1 MQRTSHGIAISTL
14 LLAAALFAAG
24 CGGKTAESK
33 NSTAMGGGKPA
44 EEITVRLG
52 AARRTTIPR
61 KVEFVGS
68 LAGVEQV
75 TLSSEVEGTIEK
87 LSADLGDPV
96 RKGQILLTV
105 VSDEFRYR
113 REQAAAETAQISA
126 KLGIAPEAETADIDG
141 TSLVRKAAAE
151 YNNARTDLERRRG
164 LFEKNLIARKEVDDA
179 EARYLVAE
187 ANVRAAREEANNL
200 LATLR
205 SKRAQLSLAQKKLSD
220 TQVRSPIEG
229 AVEARLV
236 SAGEYLKQG
245 TPMFR
250 LVNDRPIRMLGE
262 VPEFYAAS
270 LAPGL
275 PAELAVDG
283 RPGKVYRGTLK
294 RISPS
299 SNAANRA
306 IQVEAVFPNAARE
319 LKPGFFG
326 KGAILVRVD
335 ENAVTIPKQAVVT
348 FAGIEK
354 VFVVSGGTAR
364 ERKVKLGED
373 LGERVEVT
381 EGISPGDEL
390 AVSNTG
396 KLVEGSRVKAA
407 AEDAK

>member
-1 MQRTSHGIAISTL
+1 MQRTPHRTSSTIL
-14 LLAAALFAAG
+14 LIAAALFASG
-24 CGGKTAESK
+24 CSGKPSGSIPSPAKGS
-33 NSTAMGGGKPA
+33 GKPA
-44 EEITVRLG
+44 EEISVRVG
-52 AARRTTIPR
+52 AAERAAIPR

-68 LAGVEQV
+68 LAGIEQV

-87 LSADLGDPV
+87 LYADLGDPV
-96 RKGQILLTV
+96 RKGQILLAMAPE
-105 VSDEFRYR
+105 EFRFR

-126 KLGIAPEAETADIDG
+126 KLGISPEAETADIEG
-141 TSLVRKAAAE
+141 TSLVRKAIAE
-151 YNNARTDLERRRG
+151 YNNARTDLERRKG
-164 LFEKNLIARKEVDDA
+164 LFEKNLIARKEADDA

-220 TQVRSPIEG
+220 TQIRSPIDG
-229 AVEARLV
+229 SVEARLV
-236 SAGEYLKQG
+236 SAGEYLKLG
-245 TPMFR
+245 TPIFR

-275 PAELAVDG
+275 AVELAVDG

-299 SNAANRA
+299 SNVANRA
-306 IQVEAVFPNAARE
+306 IQVEAVFPNSSRE
-319 LKPGFFG
+319 LKSGFFG
-326 KGAILVRVD
+326 KGAVLVRVD
-335 ENAVTIPKQAVVT
+335 RNAVTVPKQAVVT

-354 VFVVSGGTAR
+354 VFVVSGDTAS

-381 EGISPGDEL
+381 EGISPGDRVAL
-390 AVSNTG
+390 SNTG
-396 KLVEGSRVKAA
+396 KLVDGSRIKLS
-407 AEDAK
+407 AEQAK

>member
-1 MQRTSHGIAISTL
+1 MQRTPHRTSLTIL
-14 LLAAALFAAG
+14 LIAAALFASG
-24 CGGKTAESK
+24 CSGKPSG
-33 NSTAMGGGKPA
+33 STPSPAKGSGKPA
-44 EEITVRLG
+44 EEISVRVG
-52 AARRTTIPR
+52 EAERAAISR

-68 LAGVEQV
+68 LAGIEQV

-87 LSADLGDPV
+87 LYADLGDPV
-96 RKGQILLTV
+96 RKGQILLAMAPE
-105 VSDEFRYR
+105 EFRFR

-126 KLGIAPEAETADIDG
+126 KLGIAPEAETADIEG
-141 TSLVRKAAAE
+141 TSLVRKAIAE
-151 YNNARTDLERRRG
+151 YNNARTDLERRKG
-164 LFEKNLIARKEVDDA
+164 LFEKNLIARKEADDA

-220 TQVRSPIEG
+220 TQIRSPIDG
-229 AVEARLV
+229 SVEARLV
-236 SAGEYLKQG
+236 SAGEYLKLG
-245 TPMFR
+245 TPIFR

-275 PAELAVDG
+275 AVELAVDG

-299 SNAANRA
+299 SNVANRA
-306 IQVEAVFPNAARE
+306 IQVEAVFPNSSRE
-319 LKPGFFG
+319 LKSGFFG

-335 ENAVTIPKQAVVT
+335 RNAVTVPKQAVVT

-354 VFVVSGGTAR
+354 VFVVSGDTAS
-364 ERKVKLGED
+364 ERKIKLGED

-381 EGISPGDEL
+381 EGISPGDRVAL
-390 AVSNTG
+390 SNTG
-396 KLVEGSRVKAA
+396 KLVDGSRIKLS
-407 AEDAK
+407 AEQAK

>member
-1 MQRTSHGIAISTL
+1 MQRTPHRTSSIVL
-14 LLAAALFAAG
+14 LIAAALFASG
-24 CGGKTAESK
+24 CSGKPSGSIPSPAKGS
-33 NSTAMGGGKPA
+33 GKPA
-44 EEITVRLG
+44 EEISVSVG
-52 AARRTTIPR
+52 AAERAAIPR

-68 LAGVEQV
+68 LAGIEQV

-87 LSADLGDPV
+87 LYADLGDTV
-96 RKGQILLTV
+96 RKGQILLAMAPE
-105 VSDEFRYR
+105 EFKFR

-141 TSLVRKAAAE
+141 TSLVRKAIAE
-151 YNNARTDLERRRG
+151 YNNARTDLERRKG
-164 LFEKNLIARKEVDDA
+164 LFEKNLIARKEADDA

-220 TQVRSPIEG
+220 TQVRSPIDG
-229 AVEARLV
+229 SVEARLV
-236 SAGEYLKQG
+236 SAGEYLKLG
-245 TPMFR
+245 TPIFR

-275 PAELAVDG
+275 AVELAVDG

-299 SNAANRA
+299 SNVANRA
-306 IQVEAVFPNAARE
+306 IQVEAVFPNPSRE
-319 LKPGFFG
+319 LKSGFFG
-326 KGAILVRVD
+326 KGAVLVRVD
-335 ENAVTIPKQAVVT
+335 RNAVTVPKQAVVT

-354 VFVVSGGTAR
+354 VFVVSGDTAS

-381 EGISPGDEL
+381 EGISPGDRVAL
-390 AVSNTG
+390 SNTG
-396 KLVEGSRVKAA
+396 KLVDGSRIKLS
-407 AEDAK
+407 AEQAK

>member
-1 MQRTSHGIAISTL
+1 MHRSQHRTSSTILLIA
-14 LLAAALFAAG
+14 AVLFASG
-24 CGGKTAESK
+24 CSGKPSG
-33 NSTAMGGGKPA
+33 STPSPAKGSGKPA
-44 EEITVRLG
+44 EEISVRVG
-52 AARRTTIPR
+52 EAQRAAISR

-68 LAGVEQV
+68 LAGIEQV

-87 LSADLGDPV
+87 LYADLGDPV
-96 RKGQILLTV
+96 RKGQILLAMAPE
-105 VSDEFRYR
+105 EFRFR

-141 TSLVRKAAAE
+141 TSLVRKAIAE
-151 YNNARTDLERRRG
+151 YNNARTDLERRKG
-164 LFEKNLIARKEVDDA
+164 LFEKNLIARKEADDA

-220 TQVRSPIEG
+220 TQVRSPIDG
-229 AVEARLV
+229 SVEARLV
-236 SAGEYLKQG
+236 SAGEYLKLG
-245 TPMFR
+245 TPIFR

-262 VPEFYAAS
+262 VPEFYAAA

-275 PAELAVDG
+275 AVELAVDG

-299 SNAANRA
+299 SNVANRA
-306 IQVEAVFPNAARE
+306 IQVEAVFPNSSRE
-319 LKPGFFG
+319 LKSGFFG

-335 ENAVTIPKQAVVT
+335 RNAVTVPKQAVVT

-354 VFVVSGGTAR
+354 VFVISGDTAS

-381 EGISPGDEL
+381 EGISPGDRIAL
-390 AVSNTG
+390 SNTG
-396 KLVEGSRVKAA
+396 KLVDGSRIKLS
-407 AEDAK
+407 AEQAK

>member
-1 MQRTSHGIAISTL
+1 
-14 LLAAALFAAG
+14 
-24 CGGKTAESK
+24 
-33 NSTAMGGGKPA
+33 
-44 EEITVRLG
+44 
-52 AARRTTIPR
+52 
-61 KVEFVGS
+61 
-68 LAGVEQV
+68 
-75 TLSSEVEGTIEK
+75 VEGTIEK
-87 LSADLGDPV
+87 LYADLGDTV
-96 RKGQILLTV
+96 RKGQILLAMAPE
-105 VSDEFRYR
+105 EFRFR

-141 TSLVRKAAAE
+141 TSLVRKAIAE
-151 YNNARTDLERRRG
+151 YNNARTDLERRKG
-164 LFEKNLIARKEVDDA
+164 LFEKNLIARKEADDA

-220 TQVRSPIEG
+220 TQVRSPIDG
-229 AVEARLV
+229 SVEARLV
-236 SAGEYLKQG
+236 SAGEYLKLG
-245 TPMFR
+245 TPIFR

-275 PAELAVDG
+275 AVELAVDG

-299 SNAANRA
+299 SNVANRA
-306 IQVEAVFPNAARE
+306 IQVEAVFPNPSRE
-319 LKPGFFG
+319 LKSGFFG
-326 KGAILVRVD
+326 KGAVLVRVD
-335 ENAVTIPKQAVVT
+335 RNAVTVPKQAVVT

-354 VFVVSGGTAR
+354 VFVVSGDTAS

-381 EGISPGDEL
+381 EGISPGDRVAL
-390 AVSNTG
+390 SNTG
-396 KLVEGSRVKAA
+396 KLVDGSRIKLS
-407 AEDAK
+407 AEQAK

>member
-1 MQRTSHGIAISTL
+1 MQRTPHRTSSIVL
-14 LLAAALFAAG
+14 LIAAALFASG
-24 CGGKTAESK
+24 CSGKPSGSIPSPAKGS
-33 NSTAMGGGKPA
+33 GKPA
-44 EEITVRLG
+44 EEISVSVG
-52 AARRTTIPR
+52 AAERAAIPR

-68 LAGVEQV
+68 LAGIEQV

-87 LSADLGDPV
+87 LYADLGDTV
-96 RKGQILLTV
+96 RKGQILLAMAPE
-105 VSDEFRYR
+105 EFRFR

-141 TSLVRKAAAE
+141 TSLVRKAIAE
-151 YNNARTDLERRRG
+151 YNNARTDLERRKG
-164 LFEKNLIARKEVDDA
+164 LFEKNLIARKEADDA

-220 TQVRSPIEG
+220 TQVRSPIDG
-229 AVEARLV
+229 SVEARLV
-236 SAGEYLKQG
+236 SAGEYLKLG
-245 TPMFR
+245 TPIFR

-275 PAELAVDG
+275 AVELAVDG

-299 SNAANRA
+299 SNVANRA
-306 IQVEAVFPNAARE
+306 IQVEAVFPNPSRE
-319 LKPGFFG
+319 LKSGFFG
-326 KGAILVRVD
+326 KGAVLVRVD
-335 ENAVTIPKQAVVT
+335 RNAVTVPKQAVVT

-354 VFVVSGGTAR
+354 VFVVSGDTAS

-381 EGISPGDEL
+381 EGISPGDRVAL
-390 AVSNTG
+390 SNTG
-396 KLVEGSRVKAA
+396 KLVDGSRIKLS
-407 AEDAK
+407 AEQAK